1 MVDIPCVIF
10 AGGKSSRMGEDKALL
25 PFGGYNT
32 LAEFQFNHLK
42 KIFNTVYIS
51 CKDKTKFDFEA
62 DFIEDLKT
70 DDVFAP
76 TLGFVT
82 VFKTLACERFFAISV
97 DTPFVDEKTIQKIVD
112 SDTPHAEATIAKLD
126 GKIQPMCGIYHH
138 QLHKKF
144 INMLDTNNH
153 KLGYLLKNSK
163 TTFVEFEDKKPFIN
177 LNHPH
182 EYKEALTLI

>member
-1 MVDIPCVIF
+1 
-10 AGGKSSRMGEDKALL
+10 MGEDKALL
-25 PFGGYNT
+25 PFGGFDT
-32 LAEFQFNHLK
+32 LAEFQQTRLK
-42 KIFNTVYIS
+42 KIFKTIFIS
-51 CKDKTKFDFEA
+51 CKDKTKFTFKA
-62 DFIEDLKT
+62 NFIEDIKT
-70 DDVFAP
+70 NDIFAP
-76 TLGFVT
+76 TTGFVS
-82 VFKTLACERFFAISV
+82 VFDSLACERFFAISV
-97 DTPFVDEKTIQKIVD
+97 DTPFVDKKTIQKIVD

-138 QLHKKF
+138 QLQEKF
-144 INMLDTNNH
+144 INMLNTNNH